1 MNRPFLTLLLAFFP
15 LMSTF
20 ASPIPADEVANLI
33 RDKAS
38 AAGHIQQFLDSVYKG
53 GNTQLVDTSLFST
66 YSSGDHRYLIAKA
79 YITFYNENAR
89 QQIRGIL
96 IDVDSGWT
104 FSISPEQLDYFV
116 RTGDRTY
123 LPQPPNLDPNAPLQ
137 LPDNNQESPAPI
149 RPPTANPNKNPA
161 SFIVS
166 LSRAFDNHDWQTIT
180 RYTVSGSV
188 NYFGHLRVSNAF
200 IRQDMQGD
208 ARTYASDRSTVYPE
222 TFTHEVSDEYS
233 SHWDGP
239 MIYDS
244 ITVYTEA
251 LENNGRLHRAKTRLT
266 VGYTVQDQH
275 ISIYA
280 LVLKDL

>member
-1 MNRPFLTLLLAFFP
+1 
-15 LMSTF
+15 
-20 ASPIPADEVANLI
+20 
-33 RDKAS
+33 
-38 AAGHIQQFLDSVYKG
+38 LDAVYKG
-53 GNTQLVDTSLFST
+53 ENTHLVDNSVFSP

-79 YITFYNENAR
+79 YITFYNENVR
-89 QQIRGIL
+89 QQILGIL
-96 IDVDSGWT
+96 LDVDSGWI
-104 FSISPEQLDYFV
+104 FSITDKQLDYFV

-123 LPQPPNLDPNAPLQ
+123 LPHPPNLDPNAALQ
-137 LPDNNQESPAPI
+137 PPDDSELAEPSIPPAP
-149 RPPTANPNKNPA
+149 TLNKNPA
-161 SFIVS
+161 SFIVA

-180 RYTVSGSV
+180 NYTMSGSV

-208 ARTYASDRSTVYPE
+208 ARTYTYDHSIVYPE

-233 SHWDGP
+233 PRWDGP

-251 LENNGRLHRAKTRLT
+251 LESNGRLHKARTRLT

-280 LVLKDL
+280 LVLKVL

>member
-1 MNRPFLTLLLAFFP
+1 MNRLFLTLFLAPFSIISA
-15 LMSTF
+15 L
-20 ASPIPADEVANLI
+20 ANPIPVTEVDSLI
-33 RDKAS
+33 HDKAFVS
-38 AAGHIQQFLDSVYKG
+38 KQIQQFLDSVYKS
-53 GNTQLVDTSLFST
+53 GNTDLVDASLFST

-79 YITFYNENAR
+79 YITFYNEHAR

-96 IDVDSGWT
+96 MDVDSGWT

-116 RTGDRTY
+116 RTGDRSY
-123 LPQPPNLDPNAPLQ
+123 LPQPPNLDPNAPLEQPEINQQ
-137 LPDNNQESPAPI
+137 LPAPI
-149 RPPTANPNKNPA
+149 HPPTSNPNKSAA
-161 SFIVS
+161 SFIIA

-180 RYTVSGSV
+180 NYTMSGSV
-188 NYFGHLRVSNAF
+188 NYFGHLKVSNAF

-275 ISIYA
+275 ISVYA
-280 LVLKDL
+280 LVFKVL

>member
-1 MNRPFLTLLLAFFP
+1 MR
-15 LMSTF
+15 
-20 ASPIPADEVANLI
+20 DRRYHKLI
-33 RDKAS
+33 RRQNFTGRYGIS
-38 AAGHIQQFLDSVYKG
+38 
-53 GNTQLVDTSLFST
+53 QLVWPCVVLRSATK
-66 YSSGDHRYLIAKA
+66 KA
-79 YITFYNENAR
+79 VPLEQPEMN
-89 QQIRGIL
+89 
-96 IDVDSGWT
+96 
-104 FSISPEQLDYFV
+104 EQL
-116 RTGDRTY
+116 
-123 LPQPPNLDPNAPLQ
+123 PAPLH
-137 LPDNNQESPAPI
+137 
-149 RPPTANPNKNPA
+149 PPTSNPNRSPA
-161 SFIVS
+161 SFIIA

-180 RYTVSGSV
+180 NYTISGSV

-200 IRQDMQGD
+200 IWQDMQGD

-251 LENNGRLHRAKTRLT
+251 LENNGRLHRARTRLT

-280 LVLKDL
+280 LVLKVLQFATAGRNFEIVTKMAPGLNLRIQVANAGS